1 LVNFSK
7 KMPHVEIG
15 GISQIYTFIDEI
27 LKYAIFIFPTL
38 LGFWLI
44 HFYIG
49 QMCQMG
55 QNAFEGTTSIT
66 LH

>member
-1 LVNFSK
+1 
-7 KMPHVEIG
+7 
-15 GISQIYTFIDEI
+15 
-27 LKYAIFIFPTL
+27 LKYAIFISPTW

-55 QNAFEGTTSIT
+55 QNAFEGATNIT
-66 LH
+66 LQ